1 MFPEDAFSITYY
13 TQKKKKLKKKQLRT
27 CKRKAKEII
36 TLTSNL
42 LKKYKQP
49 ARSH

>member
-13 TQKKKKLKKKQLRT
+13 TQIKKKQLRT

>member
-13 TQKKKKLKKKQLRT
+13 TQKKKLKKKQLRT

-36 TLTSNL
+36 RLTSNL

>member
-13 TQKKKKLKKKQLRT
+13 TQKKIKKKQLRT